1 MRWTRRNHRKALKA
15 LALALATSA
24 VVAGTASAA
33 QVHDGG
39 TMVTPTFEPITS
51 VAQQYGGTAELP
63 AAQQAEISYLSWGA
77 TAENMRPFATQQS
90 EIAYLS
96 WGATA
101 ENTQPFQSTREGGP
115 VFMNGLPDGYVGS
128 QTTKGGITPTNLA
141 RAYVPQVQGVSN
153 PDGYQ
158 PQLRGAQE
166 LVIRDTPDGYQPQT
180 KDADVVSISADSSTL
195 EAGDLALG
203 FGLGLIL
210 ATAGA
215 IALAMS
221 RGRERAAHS

>member
-15 LALALATSA
+15 LVLSLATAA
-24 VVAGTASAA
+24 VVASPAPAG

-39 TMVTPTFEPITS
+39 SMTPTFAPITS

-63 AAQQAEISYLSWGA
+63 AYASQVMGVAS
-77 TAENMRPFATQQS
+77 
-90 EIAYLS
+90 
-96 WGATA
+96 
-101 ENTQPFQSTREGGP
+101 
-115 VFMNGLPDGYVGS
+115 PDGYQPKPEV
-128 QTTKGGITPTNLA
+128 L
-141 RAYVPQVQGVSN
+141 GVSN

-158 PQLRGAQE
+158 PQLRGVE
-166 LVIRDTPDGYQPQT
+166 PLLIRDAPDGFQPQT
-180 KDADVVSISADSSTL
+180 KHADVVSISADSGSL

-210 ATAGA
+210 ATAAA

-221 RGRERAAHS
+221 RDRNRVAHS

>member
-1 MRWTRRNHRKALKA
+1 MRWTRRSNRKALKA
-15 LALALATSA
+15 LALSFAASASFAGNAT
-24 VVAGTASAA
+24 AA

-39 TMVTPTFEPITS
+39 SNVPSFEPILS

-63 AAQQAEISYLSWGA
+63 AAVQATTSVGVS
-77 TAENMRPFATQQS
+77 S
-90 EIAYLS
+90 
-96 WGATA
+96 
-101 ENTQPFQSTREGGP
+101 
-115 VFMNGLPDGYVGS
+115 PDGYQPQLVAG
-128 QTTKGGITPTNLA
+128 A
-141 RAYVPQVQGVSN
+141 REVSN

-166 LVIRDTPDGYQPQT
+166 LVIRDTPDGFQPQT
-180 KDADVVSISADSSTL
+180 TNAEVVSISADSSRL

-221 RGRERAAHS
+221 RNRGRMAHS

>member
-63 AAQQAEISYLSWGA
+63 AAQQ
-77 TAENMRPFATQQS
+77 T

-101 ENTQPFQSTREGGP
+101 ENTRPFQSTREGGP

-128 QTTKGGITPTNLA
+128 RPPRAGSLRRTSHVPTCRRSRECPIRTGTSRSSA
-141 RAYVPQVQGVSN
+141 A
-153 PDGYQ
+153 
-158 PQLRGAQE
+158 LRN
-166 LVIRDTPDGYQPQT
+166 
-180 KDADVVSISADSSTL
+180 S
-195 EAGDLALG
+195 
-203 FGLGLIL
+203 
-210 ATAGA
+210 
-215 IALAMS
+215 
-221 RGRERAAHS
+221 

>member
-1 MRWTRRNHRKALKA
+1 MSWTRRNHRKALKA
-15 LALALATSA
+15 LVLSLATAA
-24 VVAGTASAA
+24 VVVSPAPAG

-39 TMVTPTFEPITS
+39 SVTPTFAPITS

-63 AAQQAEISYLSWGA
+63 AAQQG
-77 TAENMRPFATQQS
+77 

-96 WGATA
+96 WGATT
-101 ENTQPFQSTREGGP
+101 ESKLPFQSTREGGP

-128 QTTKGGITPTNLA
+128 QTTQGGVTPANLA

-158 PQLRGAQE
+158 PQLRGVEQ
-166 LVIRDTPDGYQPQT
+166 LVIRDTPDGFQPQT
-180 KDADVVSISADSSTL
+180 KHADVVSISADSGRL

-210 ATAGA
+210 ATAAA

-221 RGRERAAHS
+221 RDRNRVAHS

>member
-1 MRWTRRNHRKALKA
+1 LKA
-15 LALALATSA
+15 LGLALATSA

-39 TMVTPTFEPITS
+39 TMVT
-51 VAQQYGGTAELP
+51 

-77 TAENMRPFATQQS
+77 TAENRRAFSTQQS

-101 ENTQPFQSTREGGP
+101 ENTRPFQSTREGGP

-128 QTTKGGITPTNLA
+128 QTTQGGVTPTNLA
-141 RAYVPQVQGVSN
+141 RAYVPQVQGVSD

-158 PQLRGAQE
+158 PQLRGTEQ
-166 LVIRDTPDGYQPQT
+166 LLIRGTPDGFQPQT
-180 KDADVVSISADSSTL
+180 KGTDVVSISADSSRFET
-195 EAGDLALG
+195 GDLALG

-221 RGRERAAHS
+221 RDRERVAHS

>member
-1 MRWTRRNHRKALKA
+1 MRWRRRNHRKFLKA

-39 TMVTPTFEPITS
+39 SMAPTFEPIMS

-63 AAQQAEISYLSWGA
+63 AAQQGTSQGVS
-77 TAENMRPFATQQS
+77 S
-90 EIAYLS
+90 
-96 WGATA
+96 
-101 ENTQPFQSTREGGP
+101 
-115 VFMNGLPDGYVGS
+115 PDGY
-128 QTTKGGITPTNLA
+128 Q
-141 RAYVPQVQGVSN
+141 PQLVASVREVSN

-158 PQLRGAQE
+158 PQLRGVEQ
-166 LVIRDTPDGYQPQT
+166 LLIRDTPDGFQPQT
-180 KDADVVSISADSSTL
+180 KHADVVSVSAGSSSL

-210 ATAGA
+210 ATAAA
-215 IALAMS
+215 IALAMA
-221 RGRERAAHS
+221 RNRERLAHS

>member
-39 TMVTPTFEPITS
+39 TMVTPKRRRPRSRT
-51 VAQQYGGTAELP
+51 QLRRHGRD
-63 AAQQAEISYLSWGA
+63 
-77 TAENMRPFATQQS
+77 MRPFATQQS

-101 ENTQPFQSTREGGP
+101 RTRCRFRAP
-115 VFMNGLPDGYVGS
+115 ARRAVFMNGLPDGYVGS
-128 QTTKGGITPTNLA
+128 QTTQGGVTPTNLA
-141 RAYVPQVQGVSN
+141 RAYVPQVQGVSRTRT
-153 PDGYQ
+153 GTSRSSAA
-158 PQLRGAQE
+158 LEE
-166 LVIRDTPDGYQPQT
+166 LVIRDTPDGFQPQT

-221 RGRERAAHS
+221 RNRERVAHS

>member
-1 MRWTRRNHRKALKA
+1 MRWRRRNNRKALKA
-15 LALALATSA
+15 LVLSFAAMAIFAGNAT
-24 VVAGTASAA
+24 AA

-39 TMVTPTFEPITS
+39 SMVTPVFEPILS

-77 TAENMRPFATQQS
+77 TAENT
-90 EIAYLS
+90 LS
-96 WGATA
+96 
-101 ENTQPFQSTREGGP
+101 FQSARDTQ
-115 VFMNGLPDGYVGS
+115 DGV
-128 QTTKGGITPTNLA
+128 TPTNLA
-141 RAYVPQVQGVSN
+141 RAYVPPSEGVSS

-158 PQLRGAQE
+158 PQLRGAEE
-166 LVIRDTPDGYQPQT
+166 LVIRDAPDGFQPQS
-180 KDADVVSISADSSTL
+180 KQAEVVSVSAGSSSIET
-195 EAGDLALG
+195 GDLALG

-221 RGRERAAHS
+221 RNRERLAHP

>member
-1 MRWTRRNHRKALKA
+1 MRWTWRSNRKALKA
-15 LALALATSA
+15 LALSFAASASFAGNAT
-24 VVAGTASAA
+24 AA

-39 TMVTPTFEPITS
+39 SNVPSFEPIMS

-77 TAENMRPFATQQS
+77 TAENTR
-90 EIAYLS
+90 
-96 WGATA
+96 
-101 ENTQPFQSTREGGP
+101 PFQSTT
-115 VFMNGLPDGYVGS
+115 
-128 QTTKGGITPTNLA
+128 QGGITPTNLA

-158 PQLRGAQE
+158 PQLRGAEE
-166 LVIRDTPDGYQPQT
+166 LVIRDRPDGFQPQT
-180 KDADVVSISADSSTL
+180 KNADVVSISADSSRL

-221 RGRERAAHS
+221 RNRGRMAHS

>member
-1 MRWTRRNHRKALKA
+1 MRWTRRSNRKALKA
-15 LALALATSA
+15 LALSFAASASFAGNAT
-24 VVAGTASAA
+24 AA

-39 TMVTPTFEPITS
+39 SNVPSFEPIMS

-63 AAQQAEISYLSWGA
+63 AAQQ
-77 TAENMRPFATQQS
+77 S

-101 ENTQPFQSTREGGP
+101 ENTRAFQSTREGGP

-128 QTTKGGITPTNLA
+128 QTTQGGITPTNLA

-158 PQLRGAQE
+158 PQLRGTEQ
-166 LVIRDTPDGYQPQT
+166 LLIRGTPDGFQPQT
-180 KDADVVSISADSSTL
+180 KHADVVSISADSSRL

>member
-1 MRWTRRNHRKALKA
+1 MRWTRRNHWKGLKA

-24 VVAGTASAA
+24 VVAGTASA
-33 QVHDGG
+33 QVHD
-39 TMVTPTFEPITS
+39 
-51 VAQQYGGTAELP
+51 GGTAELP

-77 TAENMRPFATQQS
+77 TAEN
-90 EIAYLS
+90 
-96 WGATA
+96 
-101 ENTQPFQSTREGGP
+101 TQPFQSTRDGGP

-128 QTTKGGITPTNLA
+128 QTTQGGVTPTNLA

-166 LVIRDTPDGYQPQT
+166 LVIRDTPDGFQPQT

>member
-1 MRWTRRNHRKALKA
+1 MRWTRRSNRKALTA
-15 LALALATSA
+15 LALSFAASASFAGNAT
-24 VVAGTASAA
+24 AA

-39 TMVTPTFEPITS
+39 SNVPSFEPILS

-63 AAQQAEISYLSWGA
+63 AAVTSLGVS
-77 TAENMRPFATQQS
+77 S
-90 EIAYLS
+90 
-96 WGATA
+96 
-101 ENTQPFQSTREGGP
+101 
-115 VFMNGLPDGYVGS
+115 PDGY
-128 QTTKGGITPTNLA
+128 Q
-141 RAYVPQVQGVSN
+141 PQLVAGVREVSN

-158 PQLRGAQE
+158 PQLRGAEE
-166 LVIRDTPDGYQPQT
+166 LVIRDTPDGFQPQT
-180 KDADVVSISADSSTL
+180 KHADVVSISADSGRFET
-195 EAGDLALG
+195 GDLALG

>member
-1 MRWTRRNHRKALKA
+1 MRWTRRSNRKALKA
-15 LALALATSA
+15 LALSFAASASFAGNAT
-24 VVAGTASAA
+24 AA

-39 TMVTPTFEPITS
+39 SNVPSFEPILS

-63 AAQQAEISYLSWGA
+63 AAVTS
-77 TAENMRPFATQQS
+77 
-90 EIAYLS
+90 
-96 WGATA
+96 
-101 ENTQPFQSTREGGP
+101 
-115 VFMNGLPDGYVGS
+115 V
-128 QTTKGGITPTNLA
+128 
-141 RAYVPQVQGVSN
+141 GVSS

-158 PQLRGAQE
+158 PQQLLIRG
-166 LVIRDTPDGYQPQT
+166 TPDGFQPQT
-180 KDADVVSISADSSTL
+180 KGTDVVSISADSSRL

-221 RGRERAAHS
+221 RNRGRMAHS

>member
-1 MRWTRRNHRKALKA
+1 MRWMRRGNRKALKA
-15 LALALATSA
+15 LVLSFAAMAILAGNANA
-24 VVAGTASAA
+24 V
-33 QVHDGG
+33 QVTDGG
-39 TMVTPTFEPITS
+39 SIDPSYEQGMATYLGLSAT
-51 VAQQYGGTAELP
+51 AQQKL
-63 AAQQAEISYLSWGA
+63 
-77 TAENMRPFATQQS
+77 
-90 EIAYLS
+90 
-96 WGATA
+96 
-101 ENTQPFQSTREGGP
+101 PFQSTRAGGP

-128 QTTKGGITPTNLA
+128 ETTQGGITPTNLA
-141 RAYVPQVQGVSN
+141 RAYVPQVQVQGVSS

-166 LVIRDTPDGYQPQT
+166 LVIRDTPDGFQPQT
-180 KDADVVSISADSSTL
+180 KDADVVSVSAGSSSFET
-195 EAGDLALG
+195 GDLALG